1 MAHAGGNEMAPDEM
15 APDAVR
21 FGLILHTT
29 ADEPAKPVGIARQ
42 AADLGFDYL
51 GVHRDVLAGQPVSF
65 ETMTLVTWLA
75 ARTSRIQLV
84 TNVLAV
90 PNRHP
95 VLLAKAAATL
105 ELLSAGRLVLGLGA
119 GGAVNDQLLR
129 AVGLRPGSPAAKVAA
144 LEEVIDIL
152 RGAWRGEPF
161 SHDGQHFRL
170 DKAQVGPAPIC
181 PIPVWLGAYGNR
193 MLALTGRKADGW
205 LPSSFYLA
213 PDAAAGALRRVQA
226 AAAQAGRDPA
236 ELTYAYNVGID
247 LSTSATT
254 RPGMICGPVGT
265 AAKSLAALARDGF
278 GVLNLWPAQDT
289 AQQRHRLG
297 TELIPAVRNEL

>member
-1 MAHAGGNEMAPDEM
+1 MARH
-15 APDAVR
+15 AVR

-29 ADEPAKPVGIARQ
+29 ADEPAKPAEIARQ
-42 AADLGFDYL
+42 AEGLGFEYL

-84 TNVLAV
+84 TDVLAV

-95 VLLAKAAATL
+95 ALLAKGAATL
-105 ELLSAGRLVLGLGA
+105 ELLSAGRLILGLGA
-119 GGAVNDQLLR
+119 GGAVNDQLLQ
-129 AVGLRPGSPAAKVAA
+129 AVGLRAASPAEKVAT
-144 LEEVIDIL
+144 LEEVVDIL
-152 RGAWRGEPF
+152 RGAWGDEPF

-170 DKAQVGPAPIC
+170 DNVHVGPAPIC
-181 PIPVWLGAYGNR
+181 PIPVWLGAYGKR

-205 LPSSFYLA
+205 LPSSFYLP
-213 PDAAAGALRRVQA
+213 PDAAAGALRRVRA

-247 LSTSATT
+247 LSASATG
-254 RPGMICGPVGT
+254 RPGMICGPVG
-265 AAKSLAALARDGF
+265 AAARSLAALVRDGF

-289 AQQRHRLG
+289 AQERQRLG